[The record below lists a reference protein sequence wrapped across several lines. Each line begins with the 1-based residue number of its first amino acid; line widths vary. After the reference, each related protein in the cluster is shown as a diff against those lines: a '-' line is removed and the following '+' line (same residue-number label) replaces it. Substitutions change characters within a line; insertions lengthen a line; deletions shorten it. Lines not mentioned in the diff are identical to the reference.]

1 MPYAILNA
9 ILPCRIRHSDLRR
22 SLRLGSCI
30 VLAQYRVVG
39 RGRGRIGVV
48 FAEGWCDNGWRWHSF
63 GRLLTLSQAVLMV
76 LHRNA
81 VLRCL
86 GQQAPDGFISVNAAH
101 GARLPVKIVV
111 WEAPRPQPPQLRC
124 AAMPECQADWASPIA
139 WSAALCF

>member
-81 VLRCL
+81 VRCL

-111 WEAPRPQPPQLRC
+111 GKRLVRSLLSCDVLP
-124 AAMPECQADWASPIA
+124 CQRSSRLGVAA